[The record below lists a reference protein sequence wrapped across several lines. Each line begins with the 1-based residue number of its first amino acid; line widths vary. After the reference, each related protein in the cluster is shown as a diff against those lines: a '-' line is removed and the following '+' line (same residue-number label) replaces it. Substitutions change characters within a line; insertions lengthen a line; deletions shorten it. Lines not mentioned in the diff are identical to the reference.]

1 MSESRTHS
9 NTWALIPVKEF
20 TRAKSRLRAYLG
32 AKQCALLARE
42 MLRMVLSSLSRTS
55 AVDHIIVL
63 SSDAAAESIAKK
75 FGARFAKEKEIAAGL
90 NDALNSGVNL
100 CWGAQAEKILIV
112 PSDIPLIRP
121 RDVTRIL
128 DASADGCAV
137 ICPDRRKSGTNA
149 LLLHQ
154 SNSIDFCYG
163 AESFWRHRQEF
174 DKKKIKA
181 TTVDL
186 PHISFDIDTADD
198 FEDLASFSDNGMFLH
213 EQFASK
219 SVILNSQAADR
230 TIDEPRVV
238 GR

>member
-9 NTWALIPVKEF
+9 STWALVPVKEF
-20 TRAKSRLRAYLG
+20 TRAKSRLHPYLG

-42 MLRMVLSSLSRTS
+42 MLQMVLSSLSRTDAIDS
-55 AVDHIIVL
+55 ILVL
-63 SSDAAAESIAKK
+63 SRDAAAEPIAKR
-75 FGARFAKEKEIAAGL
+75 FGAQFAREKEDAAGL
-90 NDALNSGVNL
+90 NDALNYGANL
-100 CWGAQAEKILIV
+100 CWTARAEKTLVV
-112 PSDIPLIRP
+112 PSDIPMLRTSDI
-121 RDVTRIL
+121 TQIL
-128 DASADGCAV
+128 HASADGCAV
-137 ICPDRRKSGTNA
+137 ICHDRHNSGTNA
-149 LLLHQ
+149 LLLHR

-163 AESFWRHRQEF
+163 PGSFWRHRQEF

-198 FEDLASFSDNGMFLH
+198 FEDLASFGDNGLFLH

>member
-1 MSESRTHS
+1 MSESRVHS

-20 TRAKSRLRAYLG
+20 TRAKSRLHPFLG

-42 MLRMVLSSLSRTS
+42 MLQMVLSSLSRTN
-55 AVDHIIVL
+55 AIDHIIVL
-63 SSDAAAESIAKK
+63 SHDAAAESIAKRH
-75 FGARFAKEKEIAAGL
+75 GAQFAKEKEDAAGL
-90 NDALNSGVNL
+90 NAALNFGANL

-112 PSDIPLIRP
+112 PSDIPMIRP

-137 ICPDRRKSGTNA
+137 ICPDRRNSGTNT
-149 LLLHQ
+149 LLLHR

-198 FEDLASFSDNGMFLH
+198 FEELASFSDNGMFLH

-219 SVILNSQAADR
+219 SQTLLSQAADR
-230 TIDEPRVV
+230 TIDDSRVV